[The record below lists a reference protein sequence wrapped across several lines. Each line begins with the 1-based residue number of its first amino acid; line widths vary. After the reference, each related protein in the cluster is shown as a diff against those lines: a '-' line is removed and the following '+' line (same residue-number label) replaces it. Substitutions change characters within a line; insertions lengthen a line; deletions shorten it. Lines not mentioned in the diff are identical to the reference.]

1 MKFKQTSKFILY
13 SFLIISNINL
23 INTINKEQDK
33 QQKNTDKTYIK
44 EYDDSNYLEE
54 IKIDKPLLL
63 YIYSKNCKKCDQKL
77 TYFIQAQIYSKKKKF
92 DLTFVKINGQ
102 ENPIF
107 TEDFK
112 ISTYPFIVYIDKEKN
127 RIEYD
132 DIITKYN
139 LIRFINIKINHKL
152 HFIEELK
159 DIGRIVNDTRYKKD
173 QVFLLSTLMMQG
185 INNTFNKYRTEN
197 DKLIYIYCRSIEC
210 YNEFNEDLVIY
221 RHFDEPQLN
230 FSNVFTTD
238 ILDLDMDYLRKFVHR
253 HLTEAGGYLTDEYFF
268 TAKQYK
274 KGMLIYFRDED
285 NLEHKK
291 LDSLIKELGKNAR
304 KKNIY
309 TFIADIKGQEN
320 FEEYQ
325 DYFAILPEELPMFL
339 YIDNI
344 NTRDLSKCKTYRKIK
359 VNNEIKM
366 ENDIEDNIDLILK
379 FINRAKKGKIKKDL
393 RSQLPINNPMNYNEV
408 PYKIIVGKNY
418 ESEVIKNNKNVLVA
432 FVNGNVKTDL
442 DDKYLDVVEKLKKEI
457 KNVVFTVIDGSRNEA
472 RDIDFK
478 EKDLPFIYLYTTIG
492 GKKRNK
498 NKFKPENKNDI
509 NEEELKKFIKSEIH
523 EEENS
528 DL

>member
-1 MKFKQTSKFILY
+1 MVFKPTSKLILY
-13 SFLIISNINL
+13 FFFIIFNINL
-23 INTINKEQDK
+23 INSINKEQDK
-33 QQKNTDKTYIK
+33 PQKNTDKSQLK
-44 EYDDSNYLEE
+44 EYDDSNYIEQ

-63 YIYSKNCKKCDQKL
+63 YIYSNNCRKCDQKL
-77 TYFIQAQIYSKKKKF
+77 PFFIQAQIYSKKKKF
-92 DLTFVKINGQ
+92 DLTFAKINGY
-102 ENPIF
+102 ENPLF

-112 ISTYPFIVYIDKEKN
+112 IDTYPFIIYIDKEKN

-132 DIITKYN
+132 DVITKYN

-185 INNTFNKYRTEN
+185 INNTFNKYRLEN

-230 FSNVFTTD
+230 FSNIFTTD

-274 KGMLIYFRDED
+274 KGMLIYFRDEN

-291 LDSLIKELGKNAR
+291 LDSLIKELGKQTR
-304 KKNIY
+304 KKNVY
-309 TFIADIKGQEN
+309 TFIADIKGKEN

-325 DYFAILPEELPMFL
+325 NYFAILPEELPMFL

-344 NTRDLSKCKTYRKIK
+344 NTRDLSKCKTFRKIK
-359 VNNEIKM
+359 VNNEIKL
-366 ENDIEDNIDLILK
+366 ESDKEDNTDSILK
-379 FINRAKKGKIKKDL
+379 FIARAKKGKIKKDL
-393 RSQLPINNPMNYNEV
+393 RSQLPIINPLKYDEV
-408 PYKIIVGKNY
+408 PYKIVVGKNY
-418 ESEVIKNNKNVLVA
+418 ENEVIKSNNNILVT
-432 FVNGNVKTDL
+432 FVNGNIKTDL
-442 DDKYLDVVEKLKKEI
+442 DDKYLTVTENLKKKI
-457 KNVVFTVIDGSRNEA
+457 KNVIFTVIDGSKNEV

-478 EKDLPFIYLYTTIG
+478 EKDLPFIYLYNNVDS
-492 GKKRNK
+492 KKRNK
-498 NKFKPENKNDI
+498 NKFIPENQKDI
-509 NEEELKKFIKSEIH
+509 SEKELEKFIKSLIPD
-523 EEENS
+523 EENS

>member
-1 MKFKQTSKFILY
+1 MVFKQTSKLILY
-13 SFLIISNINL
+13 SLIIISNINL
-23 INTINKEQDK
+23 INTVKKEQDK
-33 QQKNTDKTYIK
+33 PHKNSEKLQLK
-44 EYDDSNYLEE
+44 EYDDSNYIEQ

-63 YIYSKNCKKCDQKL
+63 YIYSKNCRKCDQTL
-77 TYFIQAQIYSKKKKF
+77 PFFIQAQTYSKKKKF
-92 DLTFVKINGQ
+92 DLTFVKINGK

-112 ISTYPFIVYIDKEKN
+112 IYNYPFIMYIDKEKN

-173 QVFLLSTLMMQG
+173 QVFLLSTLMMNG

-197 DKLIYIYCRSIEC
+197 DKVVYIYCRSIEC

-230 FSNVFTTD
+230 FSNIFTTD

-274 KGMLIYFRDED
+274 KGMLIYFRDEN

-291 LDSLIKELGKNAR
+291 LDSLIKELGKQTR
-304 KKNIY
+304 KKNVY
-309 TFIADIKGQEN
+309 TFIADIKGKEN

-325 DYFAILPEELPMFL
+325 NYFAILPEELPMFL

-359 VNNEIKM
+359 VTNEIKV

-379 FINRAKKGKIKKDL
+379 FISRAKKGKLKKDL
-393 RSQLPINNPMNYNEV
+393 RSQLPINNPKSYDEI
-408 PYKIIVGKNY
+408 PYKIVVGKNY
-418 ESEVIKNNKNVLVA
+418 ETEVIKNNKNVLVT
-432 FVNGNVKTDL
+432 FFNGNNKTDL
-442 DDKYLDVVEKLKKEI
+442 DDKYLAVTENLKKKV
-457 KNVVFTVIDGSRNEA
+457 KNVVFSVIDGSRNEVK
-472 RDIDFK
+472 DIDFK
-478 EKDLPFIYLYTTIG
+478 EKDLPFIYLYTSVG
-492 GKKRNK
+492 NKKRNK
-498 NKFKPENKNDI
+498 NKFKSENKKDI
-509 NEEELKKFIKSEIH
+509 NEEELEKFIKSEIFG
-523 EEENS
+523 EENS